1 MCIVPVHAQG
11 FACTKSYCLVIGA
24 QGCEQF
30 AQSHAA
36 IPKPEVKRTTFW
48 PQVQRPIP
56 CITMPP
62 YKKLPKNENRDTEE
76 I

>member
-1 MCIVPVHAQG
+1 MLICFYNPQPETNLYTYGASEMCIVPVHAQG

-36 IPKPEVKRTTFW
+36 IPKPEVKRTTF
-48 PQVQRPIP
+48 
-56 CITMPP
+56 
-62 YKKLPKNENRDTEE
+62 
-76 I
+76 